1 MTAPLSQRQLRVG
14 ETIRHALAETL
25 TRDEVQDG
33 SFDMRLI
40 TVPEVRMS
48 PDLKHATVYVM
59 PLGGRDEEGAL
70 KALERNRRYLRG
82 VLAKRVKMK
91 FLPEL
96 HFRIDETFARGEKI
110 DHLLREVK
118 KMSSG
123 EK

>member
-1 MTAPLSQRQLRVG
+1 MTPTPSQRQLRVG
-14 ETIRHALAETL
+14 EIVRHAVAETL
-25 TRDEVQDG
+25 MRDEVHDT

-70 KALERNRRYLRG
+70 KALERNRRFLRSI
-82 VLAKRVKMK
+82 LARKVKMK

-96 HFRIDETFARGEKI
+96 RFRIDESFAQGEKI
-110 DHLLREVK
+110 DRILNEIK
-118 KMSSG
+118 KSH
-123 EK
+123 